1 MNRMELIDTAS
12 IPGEGGEL
20 RLFKQGDHYAIKLSG
35 IAGELMNTRTHGSED
50 ALAELVCVRVAARSQ
65 PRVLIGGL
73 GMGFTLAS
81 ALRHLGATAEV
92 VVAEL
97 VPGVIK
103 WNQGPLGE
111 HAGHPLQDTRASVH
125 EGDVAALLKSEQ
137 QSYDAILLDVDNGPD
152 GLTHEANGWLYSM
165 AGLKASLQALRPR
178 GILAVWSAGP
188 DPRFTERLRRA
199 GFRVEEVPV
208 RAHGKKG
215 ARHMIWLAEKPA
227 LKAGA

>member
-1 MNRMELIDTAS
+1 MNRMELIDTAT
-12 IPGEGGEL
+12 IPGDGGEL
-20 RLFKQGDHYAIKLSG
+20 RLFKQGDHYAIKLGG

-81 ALRHLGATAEV
+81 ALRHLGPTAEV

-97 VPGVIK
+97 VPGVIT

-111 HAGHPLQDTRASVH
+111 HAGHPLHDARASVH
-125 EGDVAALLKSEQ
+125 EGDVAALLKAEQ

-199 GFRVEEVPV
+199 GFKVEEVPV

-227 LKAGA
+227 LKSGA

>member
-1 MNRMELIDTAS
+1 MNRMELIDTAA
-12 IPGEGGEL
+12 IPGDGGEL
-20 RLFKQGDHYAIKLSG
+20 RLFKQGEHYAIKLGG

-65 PRVLIGGL
+65 PCVLIGGL

-81 ALRHLGATAEV
+81 ALRHLGANAAV

-103 WNQGPLGE
+103 WNKGPLGE
-111 HAGHPLQDTRASVH
+111 HAGHPLQDARASIY

-152 GLTHEANGWLYSM
+152 GLTHEANGWLYSA
-165 AGLKASLQALRPR
+165 AGLKAALRTLRPR

-188 DPRFTERLRRA
+188 DPRFTERLRHA
-199 GFRVEEVPV
+199 GFKVEEVPV

-227 LKAGA
+227 GKAGA